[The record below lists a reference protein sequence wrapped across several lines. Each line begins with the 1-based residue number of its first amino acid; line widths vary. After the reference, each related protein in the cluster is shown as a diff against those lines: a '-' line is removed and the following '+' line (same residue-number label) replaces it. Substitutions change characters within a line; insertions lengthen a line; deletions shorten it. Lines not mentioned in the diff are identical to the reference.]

1 MRLPRP
7 LHIAA
12 AVALGA
18 IALTACSP
26 TTAATPRQDRASAT
40 ASAAPGA
47 GTVPAVWDSNEIHTF
62 ALEYDEGDFESLMS
76 TYVSSGEKVWITAT
90 VTIDGTTYEN
100 VGLKLKG
107 NSSLRGASMDDAAQD
122 LPWIIRLDK
131 YVDGQSHEGAR
142 EFAVRSNSSETSLNE
157 ALALELLDAAG
168 LAAEEAIAAE
178 FSANGS
184 DPTLRLVIENPHDA
198 WMERELGD
206 GLLYKAESTGD
217 WSYRGDDPDAYAEA
231 FDQEGGED
239 DLEPL
244 IAFLEFVNH
253 SDDDTFAQ
261 ALPAWLDVD
270 AFATYL
276 AFQEVVQNSDDIDGP
291 GNNAYLYWD
300 PETEQM
306 TVVNWD
312 LNLAFGATPGGAGGG
327 FDGSAGAP
335 PGDSADAGAGMAEG
349 APEGMR
355 GTPPE
360 DFDPSQLPEGAD
372 VPQGGAPGER
382 GDGGFGGRGGMG
394 GSNVLVERF
403 LANADFAAL
412 YEAELERLEAELID
426 SGLAQE
432 QLEAWTD
439 LLLTNATTLVQEATV
454 NEESE
459 ALEARLVE

>member
-18 IALTACSP
+18 TALTACSP
-26 TTAATPRQDRASAT
+26 TTAATPSQDRASAT

-47 GTVPAVWDSNEIHTF
+47 GIVPAVWDSTEIHTF
-62 ALEYDEGDFESLMS
+62 ALAYDEGDFESLMS
-76 TYVSSGEKVWITAT
+76 TYVASGEKVWITAT

-107 NSSLRGASMDDAAQD
+107 NSSLRGASVDDAAQD

-131 YVDGQSHEGAR
+131 YVDGQSHGGAS
-142 EFAVRSNSSETSLNE
+142 EFAVRSSSSETSLNE

-168 LAAEEAIAAE
+168 LAAEEAIAVE

-184 DPTLRLVIENPHDA
+184 EPTLRLVIENPDDA

-217 WSYRGDDPDAYAEA
+217 WSYRGEDPDAYSEA

-239 DLEPL
+239 NLEPL
-244 IAFLEFVNH
+244 MAFLEFINDA
-253 SDDDTFAQ
+253 DDDAFA
-261 ALPAWLDVD
+261 AELPAWLDVD

-276 AFQEVVQNSDDIDGP
+276 AFQEVVQNFDDIDGP

-312 LNLAFGATPGGAGGG
+312 LNLAFGGGPGGPGGFGGAAGGP
-327 FDGSAGAP
+327 DGDG
-335 PGDSADAGAGMAEG
+335 ADAGPRFPDD

-360 DFDPSQLPEGAD
+360 DFDPSQLPEGAQIPPSGMPTD
-372 VPQGGAPGER
+372 RAE
-382 GDGGFGGRGGMG
+382 GGFGGGMG

-403 LANADFAAL
+403 LANAEFTAL

-432 QLEAWTD
+432 QLGAWTD
-439 LLLTNATTLVQEATV
+439 LLLTQATTLVQEATV
-454 NEESE
+454 TEESE